1 MNLRELELKFQLN
14 LLQQTK
20 LGKCIKKLIYLQS
33 LKLTSLNDTS
43 EAGDLRL
50 FPLFD
55 LENLYRIRLS
65 GIMENL
71 FFTCQNILSGV
82 LGDPSSYRF
91 TLEQPQSLT

>member
-55 LENLYRIRLS
+55 LKSL
-65 GIMENL
+65 
-71 FFTCQNILSGV
+71 QNTFVWNNGEFIHH
-82 LGDPSSYRF
+82 
-91 TLEQPQSLT
+91 QPKHFEWSTGGSIQL